1 VSDPGA
7 LEVQRLDSLDQVREH
22 AAAWE
27 TLLERDPHATLFQ
40 SPEMFITWQEVA
52 GQADRPFVLLVR
64 RDHELVG
71 VAPLVIRRRAAS
83 RVGARRLELG
93 VPRGDF
99 VIPGERA
106 AVVEALVRG
115 WKAASAEWDQVVL
128 EEVPD
133 APGTLAAVEAAARYQ
148 GLESRR
154 AGPGK
159 SESYLPTAGGWEAYL
174 ARRSHD
180 FRRRLRRATL
190 AVERLGETRLRI
202 CRDPTS
208 LAGALEEL
216 FALEQQSWKA
226 AGGARVPE
234 AERRWYRELARR
246 PARTLRLE
254 LGFLDLAGRAIAGLI
269 WIVHR
274 DRLYAFITFY
284 DERFSTASPGLWLL
298 RRLIE
303 ESFRRDGIAEVSFV
317 GTHEAA
323 RTWTPLTRGA
333 QGLRLYNRRPLSRV
347 LALRDRL
354 RRPRV
359 AAAAGPRSAWCPPP
373 VAPSAGKP

>member
-7 LEVQRLDSLDQVREH
+7 LEVQRLESLDQVREH
-22 AAAWE
+22 ATAWE

-40 SPEMFITWQEVA
+40 SPEMFLTWQEVA
-52 GQADRPFVLLVR
+52 GQGDRPFVLLVR

-71 VAPLVIRRRAAS
+71 VAPLVIRHRAAS
-83 RVGARRLELG
+83 RVGVRRLELG
-93 VPRGDF
+93 MPRGDF

-106 AVVEALVRG
+106 AVVEALVGG
-115 WKAASAEWDQVVL
+115 WKAASAEWDVVAL

-148 GLESRR
+148 GLEVQRT
-154 AGPGK
+154 GPGK
-159 SESYLPTAGGWEAYL
+159 SESYLPIAGGWEAYL
-174 ARRSHD
+174 ARHSYD

-190 AVERLGETRLRI
+190 AVQRLGDTRLRI
-202 CRDPTS
+202 CRDPAS

-234 AERRWYRELARR
+234 AERRWYRELAQR
-246 PARTLRLE
+246 PARAFRLE
-254 LGFLDLAGRAIAGLI
+254 LGFLDLEGRAIAGLL
-269 WIVHR
+269 WIIHR

-284 DERFSTASPGLWLL
+284 DERYARASPGLWLL
-298 RRLIE
+298 RQLIE
-303 ESFRRDGIAEVSFV
+303 ESFRRGDLSEVSFV
-317 GTHEAA
+317 GTHDAA

-333 QGLRLYNRRPLSRV
+333 RGLRLYNRRPLSRV

-354 RRPRV
+354 RGPRV
-359 AAAAGPRSAWCPPP
+359 AAAGMPP
-373 VAPSAGKP
+373 VAPAAGRP